1 MRAPSNNLLSELQ
14 FLLLRRRPQPSS
26 LHAGPRP
33 DAQHSSTNGGGNGSN
48 GKKNP
53 LTRAERIL
61 SRLPPSLQKYT
72 SRLRDAPVSHV
83 VAFLILHE
91 ITAVV
96 PLLGLFGVFHYTNF
110 VPIGYTLEHYGG
122 YVREGVGR
130 FECYFT
136 RKGWFGFGSADESAM
151 PAGGDADSEDDT
163 VLQRWESSDG
173 KYKFVVE
180 VALAYALTK
189 VLLPL
194 RILASV
200 GATPWFAG
208 VLVRLRNLASPKR

>member
-1 MRAPSNNLLSELQ
+1 MRQ
-14 FLLLRRRPQPSS
+14 QPKR
-26 LHAGPRP
+26 HN
-33 DAQHSSTNGGGNGSN
+33 STGGGSN
-48 GKKNP
+48 GSGNGKNP
-53 LTRAERIL
+53 ITRAERIL
-61 SRLPPSLQKYT
+61 SRLPASLQKYT
-72 SRLRDAPVSHV
+72 IQLRDAPVSHV

-96 PLLGLFGVFHYTNF
+96 PLFGLFGVFHYTDF
-110 VPIGYTLEHYGG
+110 VPIGYMLENYGG

-130 FECYFT
+130 FERYFT
-136 RKGWFGFGSADESAM
+136 KKGWFGFGSVEEENAM
-151 PAGGDADSEDDT
+151 AAIGDAEDDT
-163 VLQRWESSDG
+163 VLRRWESSDG

-189 VLLPL
+189 VLLPV

-208 VLVRLRNLASPKR
+208 VLVRLRNLTRSKR